1 MAVAVEGDRVV
12 QLAVDPPLTAKV
24 ADDRTHGP
32 ELWLVSSAGSV
43 LEGDELR
50 ICVSVAPGS
59 RLRVRSVA
67 AQLVHPC
74 PSGAWSTSTIEARVG
89 TGGHLDW
96 APEPVVVAAGARYRA
111 RAIVA
116 LAAGATAVWT
126 DELVLGRSGED
137 AAECELDTA
146 LQADLA
152 GVPLLRDGI
161 ASAPGWRGP
170 AVVGPA
176 VHLGAVHRLGARPEP
191 LGDGWWPLAGPG
203 ATTRVRA
210 ADVVAGRAEVA
221 ARRAEVA
228 ARRAAGCR
236 P

>member
-1 MAVAVEGDRVV
+1 VRASLVVAVEGDRVTR
-12 QLAVDPPLTAKV
+12 LSVDPPLTAKL

-32 ELWLVSSAGSV
+32 ELWLVSSAASV

-50 ICVSVAPGS
+50 VCVSLAAGS

-74 PSGAWSTSTIEARVG
+74 PGGGWASMTIDARVG

-96 APEPVVVAAGARYRA
+96 APEPVVVAAGAHYRA
-111 RAIVA
+111 RAILA

-126 DELVLGRSGED
+126 DELVLGRTGED
-137 AAECELDTA
+137 PADCTLDTA
-146 LQADLA
+146 LVADLDGA
-152 GVPLLRDGI
+152 PLLRDGI
-161 ASAPGWRGP
+161 VSGPGWRGP

-176 VHLGAVHRLGARPEP
+176 VHLGAVHALGFRPDP
-191 LGDGWWPLAGPG
+191 LPDGWWPLHGLG
-203 ATTRVRA
+203 ATVRVRA
-210 ADVVAGRAEVA
+210 TDVLAGRGAVA
-221 ARRAEVA
+221 ARRAEV
-228 ARRAAGCR
+228 CR